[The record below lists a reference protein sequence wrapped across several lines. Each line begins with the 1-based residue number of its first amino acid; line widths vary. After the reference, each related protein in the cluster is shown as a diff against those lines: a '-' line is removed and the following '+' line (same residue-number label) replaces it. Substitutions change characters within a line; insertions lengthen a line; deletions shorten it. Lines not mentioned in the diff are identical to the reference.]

1 MVTISSP
8 RESFPT
14 ILFSASSIPLVHLKG
29 SFQETV
35 SATSHHGH
43 GNLHYTDH
51 SPSNSTVFFSSY
63 PHPLCGAGISS
74 MVFSIEPQ
82 RQDDY
87 HESPNRQSLPS
98 ISEVIQSTEPGPY
111 TFRPPSGI
119 QTDFGLSPPFTLV
132 RQQLQKTEKHPF
144 LQKILPTSSFPL
156 RLHSLPVFS
165 DLPQSP
171 FTSLPSVLP
180 ASDCGQSPSPKA
192 EIPLQHHH
200 PEQQKT
206 PEPHPPLSA
215 VYAHPP
221 PLSPLPAPVTYQP
234 HQPRPGRQMPLPA
247 YPTSPRHD
255 YAPPAI
261 YAPANRHVG
270 SWSYQDS
277 LTLISSSS
285 RTILNCVEAYNRISR
300 EQHGTHLIPERL
312 PTEWELSDMLGNMEL
327 IKRSLEH
334 VKDLVQ
340 TSIQKERT
348 HEGVNMECLYRGGN
362 HAPISKHTMQP
373 SFSVTEIKKKRAR
386 TARPSR
392 CRRCSRIDTPEWRR
406 GPDGARTLCNA
417 CGLHYAK
424 LKRKRQL
431 KASSIGPKPGEA
443 HRL

>member
-1 MVTISSP
+1 MVTITSP

-51 SPSNSTVFFSSY
+51 SPSNSTVFFSGY

-119 QTDFGLSPPFTLV
+119 QTDFGLSPPFSLV

-144 LQKILPTSSFPL
+144 LQKILPNSSFPL
-156 RLHSLPVFS
+156 RLHALPVFS

-171 FTSLPSVLP
+171 FTSLPSLLP
-180 ASDCGQSPSPKA
+180 ASDCGQSSSPKA

-206 PEPHPPLSA
+206 PEPHPPLSG
-215 VYAHPP
+215 V
-221 PLSPLPAPVTYQP
+221 
-234 HQPRPGRQMPLPA
+234 
-247 YPTSPRHD
+247 
-255 YAPPAI
+255 
-261 YAPANRHVG
+261 
-270 SWSYQDS
+270 
-277 LTLISSSS
+277 SSS

-348 HEGVNMECLYRGGN
+348 HEGRDGN
-362 HAPISKHTMQP
+362 QKETSPYG
-373 SFSVTEIKKKRAR
+373 
-386 TARPSR
+386 
-392 CRRCSRIDTPEWRR
+392 TP
-406 GPDGARTLCNA
+406 
-417 CGLHYAK
+417 
-424 LKRKRQL
+424 
-431 KASSIGPKPGEA
+431 
-443 HRL
+443 

>member
-1 MVTISSP
+1 
-8 RESFPT
+8 
-14 ILFSASSIPLVHLKG
+14 
-29 SFQETV
+29 
-35 SATSHHGH
+35 
-43 GNLHYTDH
+43 
-51 SPSNSTVFFSSY
+51 
-63 PHPLCGAGISS
+63 

-119 QTDFGLSPPFTLV
+119 QTDFGLSPPFSLV

-144 LQKILPTSSFPL
+144 LQKILPNSSFPL
-156 RLHSLPVFS
+156 RLHALPVFS

-171 FTSLPSVLP
+171 FTSLPSLLP
-180 ASDCGQSPSPKA
+180 ASDCGQSSSPKA

-206 PEPHPPLSA
+206 PEPHPPLSG
-215 VYAHPP
+215 V
-221 PLSPLPAPVTYQP
+221 
-234 HQPRPGRQMPLPA
+234 
-247 YPTSPRHD
+247 
-255 YAPPAI
+255 
-261 YAPANRHVG
+261 
-270 SWSYQDS
+270 
-277 LTLISSSS
+277 SSS

-300 EQHGTHLIPERL
+300 EQHGTHFIPERL